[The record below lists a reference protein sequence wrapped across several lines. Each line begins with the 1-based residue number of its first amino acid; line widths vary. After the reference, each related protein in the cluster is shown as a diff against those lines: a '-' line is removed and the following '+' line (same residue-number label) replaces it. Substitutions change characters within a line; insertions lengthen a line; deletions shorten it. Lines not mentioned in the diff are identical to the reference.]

1 MKSDINIT
9 EKDKNEKKVEKEEKI
24 KKEKRK
30 RTQAYA
36 ALDYLL
42 SMVTYFDFFSADTF
56 DVAVMSK
63 KLSQIAEKKEVTSE
77 FLLLSFFYLEI
88 EIKNILI
95 EFGIT
100 ETIIKEILFPSKD
113 RKKDNFLFI
122 KFPKIKNWITNIKL
136 HFDENKKKFKYKL
149 PYSYE
154 VNVLFEKCA
163 ENALTRFKTPV
174 ITCEILLIT
183 LMEAKHTKVGKI
195 FKRCLKN
202 ETNWY
207 VFRYRLIKRI
217 HAEESAIRENVI
229 KNQHYFA
236 YLLKTQLHDKEFKS
250 LMNTDLQAGVTLFRN
265 TLIVD
270 ILKIDLYK
278 RMYIDIRKSIKLN
291 KKRKYSS

>member
-1 MKSDINIT
+1 MNLDINNI
-9 EKDKNEKKVEKEEKI
+9 EEDENEKRLEREEKI

-36 ALDYLL
+36 ALNYLL

-56 DVAVMSK
+56 DIAVMSK
-63 KLSQIAEKKEVTSE
+63 KLSQIADRRTVSTE

-88 EIKNILI
+88 EITSILE

-100 ETIIKEILFPSKD
+100 EQIVKEAMFPIKD
-113 RKKDNFLFI
+113 RKKENLLFK
-122 KFPKIKNWITNIKL
+122 KFPKIKNLISNIKL
-136 HFDENKKKFKYKL
+136 YFNENKKKFKYKL

-183 LMEAKHTKVGKI
+183 LMEAKNTRAGKI
-195 FKRCLKN
+195 FKKYLKD

-236 YLLKTQLHDKEFKS
+236 YLLKTQLHDKEFKA
-250 LMNTDLQAGVTLFRN
+250 LMNTDLQAGVSLFRN

-270 ILKIDLYK
+270 ILKVDLHK
-278 RMYIDIRKSIKLN
+278 QMYIDICKSIKLN